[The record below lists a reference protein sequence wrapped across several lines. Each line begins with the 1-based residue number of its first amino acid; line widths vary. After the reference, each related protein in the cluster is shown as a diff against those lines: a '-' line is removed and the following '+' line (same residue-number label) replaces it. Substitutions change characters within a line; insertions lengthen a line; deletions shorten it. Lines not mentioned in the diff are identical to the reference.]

1 METLFLI
8 ILSVL
13 ALPLAAMLVWRWRDK
28 AADKAVGR
36 QLEALQIENPA
47 VFDPSMVDGLPDP
60 ARRYFLYTIRPGT
73 RLCTVCRI
81 SMHGKFGLGSKSSPN
96 YMPMQAE
103 QTLACPHGFIWKLK
117 AGRGL
122 LPITGSDAATGQR
135 SWSRFWL
142 AGIVPVARAGGNPDH
157 ALSAF
162 GRYVA
167 EAVFWT
173 PAALLPGRGVVW
185 EAVNEATARVTVSH
199 EGRTQSVD
207 VEIDAE
213 GRPVKVR
220 FLRWSDANPE
230 KTFRFQPFGGYL
242 SEFRDFDGFNLP
254 TRIEAGN
261 FFETEDYF
269 PFFLAEVDDIRFP

>member
-1 METLFLI
+1 MESLLLI
-8 ILSVL
+8 ILLVL

-28 AADKAVGR
+28 RADKAVWR
-36 QLEALQIENPA
+36 QLEALQVENPPI
-47 VFDPSMVDGLPDP
+47 FDASMLDGLPDP

-73 RLCTVCRI
+73 RLYTVCRF
-81 SMHGKFGLGSKSSPN
+81 SMHGKFGLGSKKSPN
-96 YMPMQAE
+96 YIPMRAE
-103 QTLACPHGFIWKLK
+103 QTLACPRGFIWKLK

-122 LPITGSDAATGQR
+122 LRITGSDAAIGTH

-142 AGIVPVARAGGNPDH
+142 AGIVPVARAGGNSDH

-167 EAVFWT
+167 EAVFWS

-185 EAVNEATARVTVSH
+185 EAVDEATARVTVSH
-199 EGRTQSVD
+199 EGRTQSADLEVD
-207 VEIDAE
+207 AR

-230 KTFRFQPFGGYL
+230 KTYRFQPFGGYL
-242 SEFRDFDGFNLP
+242 SEFREFGGFNLP
-254 TRIEAGN
+254 TQIEAGN

-269 PFFLAEVDDIRFP
+269 AFFLAEVDDISFP